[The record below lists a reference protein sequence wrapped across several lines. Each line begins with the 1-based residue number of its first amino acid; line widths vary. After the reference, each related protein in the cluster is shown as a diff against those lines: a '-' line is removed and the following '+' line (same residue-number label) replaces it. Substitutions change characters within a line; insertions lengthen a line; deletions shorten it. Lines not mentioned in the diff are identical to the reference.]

1 MRWSDFKSGLLMT
14 SKNISLKSSGF
25 KSRDGIS
32 ALILGNAED
41 AIKKSRSTLGKA
53 ARFSDAVLYL

>member
-32 ALILGNAED
+32 VLILGNAED

-53 ARFSDAVLYL
+53 ARF